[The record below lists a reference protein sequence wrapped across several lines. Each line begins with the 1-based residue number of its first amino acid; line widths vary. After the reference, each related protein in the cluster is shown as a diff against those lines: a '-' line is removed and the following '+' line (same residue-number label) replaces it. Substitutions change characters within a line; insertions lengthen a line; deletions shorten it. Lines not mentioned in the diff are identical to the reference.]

1 VTVTVIV
8 FARAPEPGAA
18 KTRLIP
24 RLGAAGAAELHA
36 RMTRRALD
44 TARAAFPGAVELCCA
59 PDAAHPFFRDIG
71 GVRLA
76 EQGPGDLG
84 ERMHRALVRA
94 GGPAILIGSDCP
106 ALTPDYLHA
115 AGTALKGGAEAVL
128 GPAEDG
134 GYVLIGARQS
144 IPALFGGIEW
154 GSAGVL
160 DAQCERLRALGWRWA
175 ELAPLW
181 DVDRPED
188 LERLRGLAPELLAG
202 LA

>member
-1 VTVTVIV
+1 MTVSVIV
-8 FARAPEPGAA
+8 FARTPEPGAA

-44 TARAAFPGAVELCCA
+44 TACAAFPGAVELCCA
-59 PDAAHPFFRDIG
+59 PDAAHPSFRDIG
-71 GVRLA
+71 AVRLE

-84 ERMHRALVRA
+84 ERMHRALARA
-94 GGPAILIGSDCP
+94 VGPALLIGSDCP
-106 ALTPDYLHA
+106 ALTPGYLHA
-115 AGTALKGGAEAVL
+115 AAAALESGAEAVI

-134 GYVLIGARQS
+134 GYVLIGARRS
-144 IPALFGGIEW
+144 VPALFTGIEW

-160 DAQCERLRALGWRWA
+160 DAQRERLRALGWRWA
-175 ELAPLW
+175 ELARLW
-181 DVDRPED
+181 DVDRPAD

>member
-1 VTVTVIV
+1 MTVTVIV
-8 FARAPEPGAA
+8 FARAPQPGAA

-71 GVRLA
+71 GVRLG
-76 EQGPGDLG
+76 EQGAGGLG

-94 GGPAILIGSDCP
+94 SGPALLIGSDCP
-106 ALTPDYLHA
+106 ALTPGYLHA
-115 AGTALKGGAEAVL
+115 AAAALENGAEAVL

-144 IPALFGGIEW
+144 VPALFAGIGW

-160 DAQCERLRALGWRWA
+160 DAQRERLRALGWRWA

-181 DVDRPED
+181 DVDRPAD